1 MLNRYINLVFISHL
15 NNYDLINKLN
25 YNTYYFLPVITKLS
39 LKIFLKGI
47 LNSDFLR
54 LYLKNFL
61 LLYLF
66 CFNILNCR
74 IKFKKI
80 RRRKLKSYKIKLFLS
95 YIITKKNSFR
105 LLFDLFFLLKKFV
118 RPFYFSNHSLT
129 FFKNGGKLAFFNSKI
144 ITFVPSLMLL
154 DHKEQRNFPTL
165 KKSKIFLTIT
175 VKIFFKEKFYNFFQK
190 YSLPNKNFLK
200 NFLGIWYFL

>member
-1 MLNRYINLVFISHL
+1 MLNRYINLAFIYHL
-15 NNYDLINKLN
+15 NNYDLANKFS
-25 YNTYYFLPVITKLS
+25 YNTYYSLPFITKLS

-66 CFNILNCR
+66 CFNILNCC

-80 RRRKLKSYKIKLFLS
+80 RRRKLKSYKLKLFLS
-95 YIITKKNSFR
+95 YTIMKKS
-105 LLFDLFFLLKKFV
+105 LLRVIFDFFFLFKKFV
-118 RPFYFSNHSLT
+118 RPFYFSNHSLN
-129 FFKNGGKLAFFNSKI
+129 FSKKGGKLYFFNSKI
-144 ITFVPSLMLL
+144 ITFLPSLMLL
-154 DHKEQRNFPTL
+154 DHKEQRIFPTL
-165 KKSKIFLTIT
+165 KKSKIFLTIIL
-175 VKIFFKEKFYNFFQK
+175 KIFFKEKFYNFFQK

-200 NFLGIWYFL
+200 NFLGIWYFI